1 VTAVATRKSMTG
13 TTARLRLKLEQIV
26 AEYGRLI
33 RSVVRKVC
41 RARPAI
47 DLEDVEQEVRLK
59 LWRVLSS
66 RTEVQHLPSY
76 VYRVAYSVAIDQLRR
91 IDVRSEDQF
100 FSTDDDDGSS
110 TGELERVP
118 ADPSVAP
125 DRVAACR
132 EAAHAVGEAV
142 DRLPERRRQAVK
154 LYLLG
159 LNHVEIA
166 EATGWTESVARNHV
180 YRGLGDLRDALAERG
195 IEYAPQW

>member
-1 VTAVATRKSMTG
+1 MAG

-41 RARPAI
+41 RSRPVL

-66 RTEVQHLPSY
+66 NTAIQHLPTY
-76 VYRVAYSVAIDQLRR
+76 VYRVAYSVAVDQLRR
-91 IDVRSEDQF
+91 VDVRPEDQF
-100 FSTDDDDGSS
+100 YAAGDDENGSAS

-118 ADPSVAP
+118 AADTVAP
-125 DRVAACR
+125 DRLAACR
-132 EAAHAVGEAV
+132 EAAAAVGEEV
-142 DRLPERRRQAVK
+142 ERLSERRRQAVK

-159 LNHVEIA
+159 LNHLEIA
-166 EATGWTESVARNHV
+166 DTTGWTEAVARNHL
-180 YRGLGDLRDALAERG
+180 YRGLGDLREALAERG
-195 IEYAPQW
+195 IEYATQW